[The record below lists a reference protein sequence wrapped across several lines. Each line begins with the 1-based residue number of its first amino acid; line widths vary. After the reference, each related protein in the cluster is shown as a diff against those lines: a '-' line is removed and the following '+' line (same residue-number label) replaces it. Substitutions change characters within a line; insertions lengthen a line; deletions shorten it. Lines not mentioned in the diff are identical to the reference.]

1 MEQKSKYLKH
11 GEKQYNLILS
21 TAEKLFVEQGID
33 KVKLSD
39 IVEECG
45 IMRATF
51 YRYFKNKEEL
61 LWHIMKMHTMDFFQ
75 KLEEKIGSNDCTTF
89 DKFEKFINLLCEGFD
104 LNSNAYLFFDLF
116 KDTYL
121 DATSHGSNELLMT
134 IYEEDEYH
142 SGDTV
147 KFFLENFFDGSVKES
162 LDPKIT
168 AVSLLYS
175 SIIIVSTMAKQTT
188 TIPAKYQIEA
198 RDLVRFSLN
207 ALLESIKP

>member
-1 MEQKSKYLKH
+1 MEQKNKYLRH

-21 TAEKLFVEQGID
+21 TAEKIFVEQGIE

-61 LWHIMKMHTMDFFQ
+61 LWHIMRTHTTDFFQ
-75 KLEEKIGSNDCTTF
+75 KLEDKIGSNDCTTF

-104 LNSNAYLFFDLF
+104 CNPNSYIFIDLF

-121 DATSHGSNELLMT
+121 NATSHEDSELLMT
-134 IYEEDEYH
+134 IYEEDDYH
-142 SGDTV
+142 TGDTV
-147 KFFLENFFDGSVKES
+147 KFFLENFYDGSVKDV

-168 AVSLLYS
+168 AVSILYS
-175 SIIIVSTMAKQTT
+175 SIIIVSTMAKQTA
-188 TIPAKYQIEA
+188 TIPAKYQIQA
-198 RDLVRFSLN
+198 GDLVRFSLN
-207 ALLESIKP
+207 ALLDSIRP